1 MFKFNHNFFIGS
13 LYKYFKFHLDMS
25 RIVEILDMERK
36 INITERFRNDKFTA
50 TELIIRWYEIRHNKP
65 SRIYHPRQI
74 I

>member
-1 MFKFNHNFFIGS
+1 
-13 LYKYFKFHLDMS
+13 MS

-36 INITERFRNDKFTA
+36 INTTERFRHDRFTA

-65 SRIYHPRQI
+65 SRLYHPRQI